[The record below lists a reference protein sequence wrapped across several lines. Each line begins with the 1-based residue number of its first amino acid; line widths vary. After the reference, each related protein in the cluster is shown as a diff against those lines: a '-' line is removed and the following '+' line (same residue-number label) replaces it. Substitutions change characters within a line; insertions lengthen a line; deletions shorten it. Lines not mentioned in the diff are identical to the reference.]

1 MTSTAVVFI
10 SLVGS
15 VFGIDRTSNTV
26 KTWLVSATIDLD
38 GVHALA
44 DAVSSVGLSTEVN
57 SSDSEVDLVVTNPA
71 GGRVMVEVKRV
82 SLASVDS
89 LPRLLAEWSKRLA
102 AKTVGVVVADRVTAE
117 ARELLSAVG
126 WGWLD
131 LRGHLHLAGAGL
143 FIDVDVPALR
153 SPPGRSGPLAGRVG
167 LEVASLL
174 LLSPDQ
180 PARVRQIAGTLGRAA
195 SSVSEVLTSMRT
207 AGLLHDDRR
216 PTVPELFWELARRWS
231 PPASADVQAVPTPST
246 GTGGGSVDQ
255 ALRLGFQD
263 VETTTGWALTDTM
276 AAAAY
281 GAPLGVRSDYPPDF
295 YVPDQSTLRRAVHLL
310 GAAPDRDS
318 RAATVRVAPVPLVCA
333 RRVDAPT
340 ETCPLAQP
348 LFVAL
353 DLAQDPGRGREV
365 LEGWNPP
372 DGTSRVW

>member
-1 MTSTAVVFI
+1 M
-10 SLVGS
+10 
-15 VFGIDRTSNTV
+15 V
-26 KTWLVSATIDLD
+26 KAELVSATRGLD
-38 GVHALA
+38 GVHALG
-44 DAVSSVGLSTEVN
+44 DAVSSVGLSMEVN
-57 SSDSEVDLVVTNPA
+57 SGDSAADLVLTKPA
-71 GGRVMVEVKRV
+71 GGRVLVEVKRV

-89 LPRLLAEWSKRLA
+89 LPRRLAEWSKRLPPE
-102 AKTVGVVVADRVTAE
+102 TVGVVVADRVTAE
-117 ARELLSAVG
+117 ARDVLSAAG

-153 SPPGRSGPLAGRVG
+153 PTPGRSSPLAGRVG
-167 LEVASLL
+167 LEVASLV

-180 PARVRQIAGTLGRAA
+180 PAGVRQIAGTLGRAA

-207 AGLLHDDRR
+207 AGLLDEGRR
-216 PTVPELFWELARRWS
+216 PTVPELFWELASRWS
-231 PPASADVQAVPTPST
+231 PPASADVQAVPSPST
-246 GTGGGSVDQ
+246 GTNGGSVEQ
-255 ALRLGFQD
+255 ALRLAFQD

-281 GAPLGVRSDYPPDF
+281 GAPVGVRSDYPPDF
-295 YVPDQSTLRRAVHLL
+295 YVPDQATLRRAVHLL
-310 GAAPDRDS
+310 GPVHDRDS

-333 RRVDAPT
+333 RRLDAPNGT
-340 ETCPLAQP
+340 WPLAQP

-372 DGTSRVW
+372 DATPRVW